1 MRTVLGV
8 VFIFLFV
15 VYGQAFAAPTAKI
28 LIDSTPDQAVLIPL
42 DQWFAEHLIKEGQ
55 ASRGDKIYE
64 SPRCTVTVLT
74 SKDPLPVIGRH
85 IHLTTD
91 EVVFVYKGEGEMYI
105 NGQWVPVKAGT
116 LHVCPRGV
124 AHATR
129 ALPGKE
135 LWLISIFSP
144 PQPRGSSDRVMLDE

>member
-1 MRTVLGV
+1 MRTTLGL

-15 VYGQAFAAPTAKI
+15 LQGPAFAAPTAKI
-28 LIDSTPDQAVLIPL
+28 LIDSTPDQDVLIPL
-42 DQWFAEHLIKEGQ
+42 DDWFPQHLVAQGQ
-55 ASRGDKIYE
+55 ASRGDKVFE
-64 SPRCTVTVLT
+64 SPRCTVTLLT
-74 SKDPLPVIGRH
+74 NKDPLPVISRH

-91 EVVFVYKGEGEMYI
+91 EVLFVYQGEGEMYI

-124 AHATR
+124 AHAIR

-135 LWLISIFSP
+135 ILSFNVFTP
-144 PQPRGSSDRVMLDE
+144 PQPKGAHDRAMIDQ

>member
-1 MRTVLGV
+1 MRTIFGV
-8 VFIFLFV
+8 MFIFLFV

-42 DQWFAEHLIKEGQ
+42 DEWFAEHLIKEGQ
-55 ASRGDKIYE
+55 ATRGDKVYE
-64 SPRCTVTVLT
+64 SPRCSVTVLT
-74 SKDPLPVIGRH
+74 HKDPLPIVGRH

-91 EVVFVYKGEGEMYI
+91 EVVLVYKGEGEMYI

-116 LHVCPRGV
+116 LHICPRGV

-129 ALPGKE
+129 ALPGRE

-144 PQPRGSSDRVMLDE
+144 PQPKGGNDRVMLDE